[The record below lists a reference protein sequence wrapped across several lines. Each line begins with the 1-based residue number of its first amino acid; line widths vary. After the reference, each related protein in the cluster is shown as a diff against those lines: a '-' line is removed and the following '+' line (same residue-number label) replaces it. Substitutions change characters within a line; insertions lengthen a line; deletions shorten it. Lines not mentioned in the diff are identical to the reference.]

1 MQISASRLMLLSA
14 VFLSL
19 SANWR
24 FMTAAAEAFP
34 PGHGNVLFL
43 LSLPLVHACVLVL
56 LLVMVGSRFLLRPVL
71 TVLFLLAAPAAYFSD
86 RFGAV
91 IDETMILN
99 VLQTD
104 PAEVRDLVTLEWLAR
119 MVLLG
124 LVPVVLLWRTEI
136 DKLPLRV
143 EWRSRLLLGGGA
155 LTAAALVILLFGSSY
170 ASFFREFKPVRYYAN
185 PTYPLYSLGRF
196 VAGTQ
201 SADAPVNVR
210 SVDERAHL
218 PPHDGDRELMILVI
232 GETARADHFSL
243 NGYARETNP
252 VLSSIPGVYSY
263 ASVTACGTSTAV
275 SVPCIF
281 SRTPHDDFDITQ
293 SRQEENVLDVLQ
305 RVGVSVLWRDNN
317 SSSKGV
323 ATRVEYQD
331 FKDARINP
339 VCDEEC
345 RDVGMLAG
353 LQEYLDRQD
362 GDVLVVLHQMG
373 NHGPAYYRRYPQE
386 FEFFQP
392 VCKTATLSE
401 CTDEE
406 VINAYDN
413 AIRYT
418 DWFLGEVIGF
428 LRKNEPRYETM
439 MLYVS
444 DHGESLG
451 EYGVYLHGAPYAF
464 APDAQVSVPLVVWQG
479 AHNDID
485 EESLKLKQYRPT
497 SHDSIYPTLLD
508 FFEVQE
514 ASTDPA
520 TELFVRDED

>member
-1 MQISASRLMLLSA
+1 MLISATRLILLSA

-19 SANWR
+19 SGNWR
-24 FMTAAAEAFP
+24 FMSAAAEAFP
-34 PGHGNVLFL
+34 PGQGNILFL
-43 LSLPLVHACVLVL
+43 MSIPVVHASVLVL
-56 LLVMVGSRFLLRPVL
+56 LLVMFSNRFLLRPVL
-71 TVLFLLAAPAAYFSD
+71 TLLFLLAAGAAYFSD

-91 IDETMILN
+91 IDDTMILN

-104 PAEVRDLVTLEWLAR
+104 PAEARDLVTLEWLVR
-119 MVLLG
+119 MVLLA
-124 LVPVVLLWRTEI
+124 LVPIALLWRAKI
-136 DKLPLRV
+136 DKVPLRRA
-143 EWRSRLLLGGGA
+143 WRSRLLLGGGA
-155 LTAAALVILLFGSSY
+155 LATAVLTILVFGSSY

-196 VAGTQ
+196 ISGEQGVGT
-201 SADAPVNVR
+201 PVDVR
-210 SVDERAHL
+210 NIDERAHL
-218 PPHDGDRELMILVI
+218 PAHDGDRELMILVI

-243 NGYARETNP
+243 NGYERDTNP

-281 SRTPHDDFDITQ
+281 SQIQHDDFDVADA
-293 SRQEENVLDVLQ
+293 SGQENALDVLQ

-331 FKDARINP
+331 FRSAQLNP

-353 LQEYLDRQD
+353 LQEYVDAQD

-373 NHGPAYYRRYPQE
+373 NHGPAYFRRYPE
-386 FEFFQP
+386 AFEFFSP
-392 VCKTATLSE
+392 VCKTVKLSE
-401 CTDEE
+401 CTEEE
-406 VINAYDN
+406 VVNAYDN

-418 DWFLGEVIGF
+418 DWFLGEVINF
-428 LRKNEPRYETM
+428 LRKNESRYETM

-464 APDAQVSVPLVVWQG
+464 APEAQVSVPLVVWQG

-485 EESLKLKQYRPT
+485 EESLALKQYRPT

-508 FFEVQE
+508 FFEVQD
-514 ASTDPA
+514 ASVDVNRL
-520 TELFVRDED
+520 LFIRNDA

>member
-1 MQISASRLMLLSA
+1 MLISTSRLILLSA

-24 FMTAAAEAFP
+24 FMSAAAEAFP

-43 LSLPLVHACVLVL
+43 LSLPLVHASVLVL

-104 PAEVRDLVTLEWLAR
+104 PAEVRDLLTLEWLAR
-119 MVLLG
+119 IVLLG
-124 LVPVVLLWRTEI
+124 LVPVFLLWRAKIERR
-136 DKLPLRV
+136 PLRV
-143 EWRSRLLLGGGA
+143 EWRSRLWLGTGA
-155 LTAAALVILLFGSSY
+155 LATAVVAILLFGSSY
-170 ASFFREFKPVRYYAN
+170 ASFFREFKPIRYYAN

-201 SADAPVNVR
+201 NPAAPTHVRPVDAQ
-210 SVDERAHL
+210 AHL
-218 PPHDGDRELMILVI
+218 PAVDHDRELMILVI
-232 GETARADHFSL
+232 GETVRADHFSL
-243 NGYARETNP
+243 NGYVRETNP
-252 VLSSIPGVYSY
+252 VLSSVPGVYSY

-281 SRTPHDDFDITQ
+281 SRSRHDDFDVTEAPE
-293 SRQEENVLDVLQ
+293 EENVLDVLQ

-331 FKDARINP
+331 FKDARLNP
-339 VCDEEC
+339 VCDDEC

-353 LQEYLDRQD
+353 LQEYLDEQD

-373 NHGPAYYRRYPQE
+373 NHGPAYYRRYPKE

-392 VCKTATLSE
+392 VCKTAKLSE

-413 AIRYT
+413 AVRYT

-428 LRKNEPRYETM
+428 LRKNEARYETM

-508 FFEVQE
+508 FFEVQD
-514 ASTDPA
+514 AGTDPV
-520 TELFVRDED
+520 TELFTRDDD